1 MKLFSEQNSFYK
13 QNRKETPHPIL
24 QAATRTICERLQWFK
39 KPFEK
44 TLILGSYSDLL
55 KSASESLIKAST
67 KYASVFEEYN
77 CIISF
82 FDLQT
87 VNDVP
92 AYLLKLN
99 QHLAPGGFFTAVFM
113 GGASFV
119 NLKNTLME
127 VEILHR
133 CDVSLRV
140 HPTIHIADGAA
151 LVQHAGFSC
160 PMADVEHY
168 THQYESLYTLIKE
181 LRLWGATSQFDE
193 TPKIIKKS
201 CAAHLINSKKP
212 FEEKID
218 LIYLTG
224 LKQTSGER
232 ILDTRKTSIRILET
246 RIRD

>member
-1 MKLFSEQNSFYK
+1 MYLFHEHNLSHKLK
-13 QNRKETPHPIL
+13 RHETPHPIL

-39 KPFEK
+39 KNFEK
-44 TLILGSYSDLL
+44 ILILGPCSELL
-55 KSASESLIKAST
+55 KTESEVLKDASIQYAST
-67 KYASVFEEYN
+67 FEEYN

-92 AYLLKLN
+92 AYLLKLKK
-99 QHLAPGGFFTAVFM
+99 HLAPGGFFTAVFM
-113 GGASFV
+113 GGASFL
-119 NLKNTLME
+119 NLKNRLME
-127 VEILHR
+127 IEILHR

-151 LVQHAGFSC
+151 LVQNAGFAC

-181 LRLWGATSQFDE
+181 LRLWGATSQFYE

-201 CAAHLINSKKP
+201 CAAHLMNSKKT
-212 FEEKID
+212 FEERID

-232 ILDTRKTSIRILET
+232 ILET
-246 RIRD
+246 RN